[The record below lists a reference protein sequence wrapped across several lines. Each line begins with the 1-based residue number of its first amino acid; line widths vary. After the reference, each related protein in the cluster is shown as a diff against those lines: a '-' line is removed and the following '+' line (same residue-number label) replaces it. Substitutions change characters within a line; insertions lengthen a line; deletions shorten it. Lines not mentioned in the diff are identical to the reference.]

1 MSNDRRACRTVVTET
16 NSNVNS
22 TIGVGSSNGSITRSN
37 YSMNNLIAG
46 GTSTVWRERER
57 DKIHNKKKKKH
68 YYKKKTM
75 KWKLN
80 YN

>member
-1 MSNDRRACRTVVTET
+1 MSKNRRARCTIATET

-46 GTSTVWRERER
+46 GTSTV
-57 DKIHNKKKKKH
+57 
-68 YYKKKTM
+68 
-75 KWKLN
+75 
-80 YN
+80 